1 MSGSTSAVLLGIE
14 PAGPIA
20 REIDDL
26 WRFMLVLSIPAFLV
40 FLVPLLVALGRRRA
54 VEDGDQQASTDQRR
68 ALSPLWLYG
77 GGVALP
83 ALVVISVLGATLLT
97 MRSTG
102 EEAPEGALAVDVIG
116 NQWWW
121 EIRYPDAG
129 VVTANE
135 IRIPTGRPVQLRLRS
150 ADVIH
155 SFWVPPLGGKMDLLP
170 EQTNTMVIQA
180 DEPGRYQ
187 GQCAEFCGLQHANM
201 RIEVIAEDPATFGAW
216 LRGQAKPAAE
226 PVGPAAQE
234 GRAVFAAAAC
244 GSCHTIRGTDAAGR
258 SGPDLT
264 HLASRRRIAAGTLPL
279 TRSGLTEWVTNP
291 HDVKRGTSMPD
302 PELNDDETA
311 AVVAYLEGLR

>member
-1 MSGSTSAVLLGIE
+1 MSGSTSAVLLAIE
-14 PAGPIA
+14 PAGRIA

-26 WRFMLVLSIPAFLV
+26 WRFMLILSIPAFLL
-40 FLVPLLVALGRRRA
+40 FLLPLLVALRRRGA
-54 VEDGDQQASTDQRR
+54 VEDGDQRASTDQSR

-102 EEAPEGALAVDVIG
+102 EDAPDGALTVDVIG

-121 EIRYPDAG
+121 EVRYPDAG

-155 SFWVPPLGGKMDLLP
+155 SFWVPALAGKMDLLP
-170 EQTNTMVIQA
+170 EKTNTMVIEA

-201 RIEVIAEDPATFGAW
+201 GIEVVAEDPAEFEAW
-216 LRGQAKPAAE
+216 VRRQARPAAE
-226 PVGPAAQE
+226 PVGSSARE
-234 GRAVFAAAAC
+234 GRSVFAAACA
-244 GSCHTIRGTDAAGR
+244 SCHTVRGTDAAGR

-264 HLASRRRIAAGTLPL
+264 HLASRRRIAAGTLAL
-279 TRSGLTEWVTNP
+279 TTSALTEWVTSP
-291 HDVKRGTSMPD
+291 HDVKRGVSMPD
-302 PELNDDETA
+302 PDLSEDEIA